1 MTFTANLQA
10 YTQLFV
16 IAIDQNS
23 VAQRQIDLA
32 SATASPP
39 KRDLSL
45 GKSLSPGGQE
55 DRKGFTESRMK
66 FEIGKGESHVIE
78 DITSTET

>member
-1 MTFTANLQA
+1 LKPF
-10 YTQLFV
+10 TQLFILAV
-16 IAIDQNS
+16 DVNS

-32 SATASPP
+32 EAGVGLIPTP

-45 GKSLSPGGQE
+45 AQPLAEPTEK
-55 DRKGFTESRMK
+55 KGFTESRTTVQLVK
-66 FEIGKGESHVIE
+66 DEKHLIA